1 MDKFEF
7 HRDKENRIVCEPRE
21 TVGKDKHF
29 HNCMEF
35 IYAIDGEA
43 DAYIDGI
50 EYHFSSGQICA
61 VSCFAIHYYKVTRN
75 GTYLVCLIPRRY
87 FRESD
92 HFFNGNS
99 FKNPIVTDSDPHPL
113 LHIFQQIQSIAY
125 HRDIWGNPTGSISV
139 DSVDSQLCHLSSYL
153 VRTFIDH
160 CGLYER
166 KRISALVADAVG
178 VIETHFKEHINVSV
192 ICQMLN
198 CSSQDLS
205 ANFKKTLD
213 MSILEYIERT
223 RLIEAVRLLQQYP
236 NLTNEQIMQESGYR
250 SPRTFLRHFRDTY
263 HCTPAEYKAKYA
275 QN

>member
-1 MDKFEF
+1 MHSFYGLVHSF
-7 HRDKENRIVCEPRE
+7 LRRCW
-21 TVGKDKHF
+21 
-29 HNCMEF
+29 F
-35 IYAIDGEA
+35 ISKVLRLFRKIFAYFASYSAIIFDGLA
-43 DAYIDGI
+43 LGW
-50 EYHFSSGQICA
+50 
-61 VSCFAIHYYKVTRN
+61 
-75 GTYLVCLIPRRY
+75 
-87 FRESD
+87 
-92 HFFNGNS
+92 
-99 FKNPIVTDSDPHPL
+99 
-113 LHIFQQIQSIAY
+113 Y

-178 VIETHFKEHINVSV
+178 VIETHFKEYINVSV

-205 ANFKKTLD
+205 TNFKKTLD

>member
-1 MDKFEF
+1 MSGCFLTV
-7 HRDKENRIVCEPRE
+7 RIR
-21 TVGKDKHF
+21 T
-29 HNCMEF
+29 
-35 IYAIDGEA
+35 I
-43 DAYIDGI
+43 
-50 EYHFSSGQICA
+50 FS
-61 VSCFAIHYYKVTRN
+61 N
-75 GTYLVCLIPRRY
+75 
-87 FRESD
+87 D
-92 HFFNGNS
+92 GNS
-99 FKNPIVTDSDPHPL
+99 FQNPIVTDSAPSPL
-113 LHIFQQIQSIAY
+113 FHIFQQIQNIT
-125 HRDIWGNPTGSISV
+125 HNRDIWENPVRFIST
-139 DSVDSQLCHLSSYL
+139 DSKDSQLCHLSSYL
-153 VRTFIDH
+153 VQTFIDQ

-178 VIETHFKEHINVSV
+178 VIETHFKEYINVSV

-263 HCTPAEYKAKYA
+263 HCTPAEYKAKHA
-275 QN
+275 QS

>member
-1 MDKFEF
+1 MCSVLLCHPLLQNHSEWNVSGLSDSAQ
-7 HRDKENRIVCEPRE
+7 V
-21 TVGKDKHF
+21 
-29 HNCMEF
+29 
-35 IYAIDGEA
+35 
-43 DAYIDGI
+43 
-50 EYHFSSGQICA
+50 FSRKRPFFQWKQ
-61 VSCFAIHYYKVTRN
+61 FQ
-75 GTYLVCLIPRRY
+75 
-87 FRESD
+87 ESD
-92 HFFNGNS
+92 RDRPRS
-99 FKNPIVTDSDPHPL
+99 PHPL

-178 VIETHFKEHINVSV
+178 VIETHFKEYINVSV

>member
-1 MDKFEF
+1 MSAHSASVKMSGCFLTV
-7 HRDKENRIVCEPRE
+7 RIS
-21 TVGKDKHF
+21 T
-29 HNCMEF
+29 
-35 IYAIDGEA
+35 I
-43 DAYIDGI
+43 
-50 EYHFSSGQICA
+50 FS
-61 VSCFAIHYYKVTRN
+61 N
-75 GTYLVCLIPRRY
+75 
-87 FRESD
+87 D
-92 HFFNGNS
+92 GNS
-99 FKNPIVTDSDPHPL
+99 FQNPIVTDSAPSPL
-113 LHIFQQIQSIAY
+113 FHIFQQIQNIT
-125 HRDIWGNPTGSISV
+125 HNRDIWGNPVRFIST
-139 DSVDSQLCHLSSYL
+139 DSKDSQLCHLSSYL
-153 VRTFIDH
+153 VQTFIDQ

-178 VIETHFKEHINVSV
+178 VIETHFKEYINVSV

-263 HCTPAEYKAKYA
+263 HCTPAEYKAKHA
-275 QN
+275 QS

>member
-7 HRDKENRIVCEPRE
+7 HRDKENRIVCEYDDAI
-21 TVGKDKHF
+21 GDDKHF
-29 HNCMEF
+29 HNCIEF

-61 VSCFAIHYYKVTRN
+61 VSCFATHYYKTTRN
-75 GTYLVCLIPRRY
+75 GTYLICLIPRRY

-92 HFFNGNS
+92 RIFNNNS
-99 FKNPIVTDSDPHPL
+99 FQNPIVTDSDPSPL
-113 LHIFQQIQSIAY
+113 LHIFQQIQNIAY
-125 HRDIWGNPTGSISV
+125 DRDIWGNPVGSISA
-139 DSVDSQLCHLSSYL
+139 DSKDSQLCHLSSYL
-153 VRTFIDH
+153 VRTFIDQ

-166 KRISALVADAVG
+166 KRISVLVADAVG
-178 VIETHFKEHINVSV
+178 VIETHFKEHINVSA

-198 CSSQDLS
+198 CNSKDLS
-205 ANFKKTLD
+205 TNFKKALN

-223 RLIEAVRLLQQYP
+223 RLIEAARLLQQYP
-236 NLTNEQIMQESGYR
+236 NLTNERIMLESGYR

-263 HCTPAEYKAKYA
+263 HCTPAEYKAKHA
-275 QN
+275 QS